1 MNLKTCKHCK
11 EKFDVSDKP
20 KGWMANHSRWCNSN
34 PKRDYYSKNLNK
46 ARAAKNNFNNQY
58 TYGAF
63 CSEETRE
70 KIRKASTGR
79 QHTEESKKLM
89 RQKALE
95 SPHRRL
101 VRNIIEYN
109 GVKLDSSWEL
119 SLAKRLDAL
128 GIRWI
133 RPDPIPWVDKDN
145 IRHNYF
151 PDFYLVDYD
160 MYLDPKNPQA
170 VKVQK
175 EKLDV
180 LTKTY
185 DNIIILYS
193 LEECEIFNI

>member
-1 MNLKTCKHCK
+1 MNIKTCKHCK
-11 EKFDVSDKP
+11 MEFDVSDKP

-34 PKRDYYSKNLNK
+34 PKRDDYSKNLNK
-46 ARAAKNNFNNQY
+46 VRAAKKNFNNQY
-58 TYGAF
+58 SYGAS

-70 KIRKASTGR
+70 KLRKAATGKR
-79 QHTEESKKLM
+79 HTEETKNLI

-109 GVKLDSSWEL
+109 GVKLESSWEL
-119 SLAKRLDAL
+119 SLAKRLDNL

-160 MYLDPKNPQA
+160 IYLDPKNPQA

-175 EKLDV
+175 EKLDI
-180 LTKTY
+180 LMKTY

-193 LEECEIFNI
+193 LKECDIFNI